1 MHRIPVVGSR
11 DTSRHPRM
19 HRLDQELKILDAGLG
34 QDAVAEIEDVT
45 RSPRG
50 ATQDVARTLD
60 HEPGRSE
67 KHGGVEIAL
76 RTALESKAAPTLVE
90 RNPPVEG
97 DDVRAGVDDRLQ
109 QGRGTGA
116 EVDARRG
123 RAKGVEYRFGVRRD
137 LSLVVLD

>member
-19 HRLDQELKILDAGLG
+19 HRLDEQLKILDVGLG

-60 HEPGRSE
+60 HESGRSE
-67 KHGGVEIAL
+67 QHGGVEIAL
-76 RTALESKAAPTLVE
+76 HTALESKAAPTLVE

-97 DDVRAGVDDRLQ
+97 NDVRAGLDDRLQ

-116 EVDARRG
+116 LLESIV
-123 RAKGVEYRFGVRRD
+123 K
-137 LSLVVLD
+137 